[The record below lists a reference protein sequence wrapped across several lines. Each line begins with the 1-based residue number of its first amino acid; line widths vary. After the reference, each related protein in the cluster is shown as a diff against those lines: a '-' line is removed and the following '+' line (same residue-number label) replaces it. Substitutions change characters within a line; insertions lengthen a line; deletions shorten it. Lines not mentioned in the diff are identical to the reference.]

1 MRILIL
7 ADEFFAAREQA
18 LLLRLEVGLADEGVR
33 VLHAIPSAAR
43 SYAPGELVSRVVV
56 YNPPKWQFAVG
67 PTARRLLRDV
77 TNATEEPGHG
87 IEVVHVMGGA
97 AWVLGAAVAREARVP
112 VVFEVWR
119 SGMGERARAIAR
131 DTSLQCMFIAPDPT
145 IERELRAAALPS
157 AMVRLI
163 PWGVHASLDPRPPRA
178 PDRPLSAML
187 IGTGRDPQAFA
198 HVLGGLAAVVRTHP
212 LMLFCDAEAARRA
225 AVFHRAKKLDILQHI
240 SLIAELEGRRDLL
253 LAGDL
258 LLQPESRGEQRS
270 VSLDAMA
277 HGMAVV
283 AAADSKVSYLID
295 GTSAKRVALHSAE
308 GWATAIRQMLDQPAL
323 ADALSTSA
331 LAYVRQYHRMYDQ
344 VRAVLDAYA
353 TLTGTLGKVGAATA

>member
-33 VLHAIPSAAR
+33 VLHAIPYSAK

-56 YNPPKWQFAVG
+56 YSPPKWQFAVG
-67 PTARRLLRDV
+67 PTARRLVRDV
-77 TNATEEPGHG
+77 TKVTEEAGHG
-87 IEVVHVMGGA
+87 IDVVHAMGGG

-112 VVFEVWR
+112 IVFEVWR
-119 SGMGERARAIAR
+119 SGMGDRARAIAR
-131 DTSLQCMFIAPDPT
+131 DTSLQCMFIAPDAS

-157 AMVRLI
+157 AMIRPI
-163 PWGVHASLDPRPPRA
+163 PWGVHASLDSRSPRA

-187 IGTGRDPQAFA
+187 IGTGRDAHAFSC
-198 HVLGGLAAVVRTHP
+198 VLGGLAAVVRTHP

-225 AVFHRAKKLDILQHI
+225 GVFHRAKKLNILHQI

-270 VSLDAMA
+270 VTLDAMA

-283 AAADSKVSYLID
+283 AAGDPKVSYLID
-295 GTSAKRVALHSAE
+295 GTSAKLVTLHSAE
-308 GWATAIRQMLDQPAL
+308 GWATAIRHMLDQPVL
-323 ADALSTSA
+323 ADALCATA
-331 LAYVRQYHRMYDQ
+331 LSYVRQHHRVYDQ
-344 VRAVLDAYA
+344 VRAVLDAYS
-353 TLTGTLGKVGAATA
+353 TLTGTLAKVGFSSV